1 MKVLILEDDM
11 MIADLLETVVSGL
24 YPGLEVQIFDQ
35 VDKATAAWLAGPADL
50 VITDW
55 NLPDGSGLTL
65 VKAVRDTSEA
75 VPVVVVTARSDRNSI
90 LTAASLGISSYIIK
104 PFSVELLHER
114 LGPLIA
120 PFAQQREGLPDLG
133 ERLQTAVGSS
143 SQLPGLSDAGTVLK
157 LLERQNELAPAELA
171 ERWKREPA
179 IVAKL
184 LGVANGSSLRRS
196 GQSVLSVKDAI
207 TKIGVPM
214 ALNQALALSL
224 DIAGQLPDQRL
235 KALAQE
241 YQAWAEKVALE
252 AQRLAM
258 LSGSSGELH
267 FTAGLL
273 SRVGELVALKVI
285 QQHVDAG
292 ADVSDAEIDQAIGGW
307 AQKLG
312 NSMKIQWRLPLELR
326 GLVGAIHLRRR
337 DSVTPDHLI
346 MGAAAMLVNGM
357 GEDEE
362 YHRLLRLLGIADQN
376 EEQPDAE

>member
-1 MKVLILEDDM
+1 MKVLIFEDDM
-11 MIADLLETVVSGL
+11 LIADLLETVVSGL
-24 YPGLEVQIFDQ
+24 YSAPDVQIFDQ
-35 VDKATAAWLAGPADL
+35 VEKAKAAWQAGSPDL
-50 VITDW
+50 VITGW
-55 NLPDGSGLTL
+55 NTNDGSGLTL
-65 VKAVRDTSEA
+65 LKAVRNTSKT
-75 VPVVVVTARSDRNSI
+75 VPVVVVTPRSDRNSI

-114 LGPLIA
+114 LAPLIA
-120 PFAQQREGLPDLG
+120 PFAQDREKLPDLG

-143 SQLPGLSDAGTVLK
+143 SQLPGLSDAGTVLE

-258 LSGSSGELH
+258 LSGGSGELH

-273 SRVGELVALKVI
+273 SRVGELVTLKVI
-285 QQHVDAG
+285 QQHLDAG
-292 ADVSDAEIDQAIGGW
+292 ADVADAEIDQAIGGW

-346 MGAAAMLVNGM
+346 MGAAAMRVNGM
-357 GEDEE
+357 DEDEE
-362 YHRLLRLLGIADQN
+362 YHRLLRLLGIADQS
-376 EEQPDAE
+376 EE

>member
-1 MKVLILEDDM
+1 MKVLIFEDDM
-11 MIADLLETVVSGL
+11 LIADLLQTVVSGL
-24 YPGLEVQIFDQ
+24 YSTPDVQIFDQ
-35 VDKATAAWLAGPADL
+35 VEKAKAAWHTGSPDL
-50 VITDW
+50 VITGWDSH
-55 NLPDGSGLTL
+55 DGSGLAL
-65 VKAVRDTSEA
+65 LKAVRNTSQT
-75 VPVVVVTARSDRNSI
+75 VPVVVVTPRSDRNSI
-90 LTAASLGISSYIIK
+90 LTAANLGISSYIIK

-114 LGPLIA
+114 LAPLIA
-120 PFAQQREGLPDLG
+120 PFAEEKEGLPDLG

-143 SQLPGLSDAGTVLK
+143 SQLPGLGDAGTVLE
-157 LLERQNELAPAELA
+157 LLERKNELAPAELA

-214 ALNQALALSL
+214 SLNQALALSL

-235 KALAQE
+235 KTLARE

-273 SRVGELVALKVI
+273 SRVGELVALRVI
-285 QQHVDAG
+285 QQHLDAG
-292 ADVSDAEIDQAIGGW
+292 AEVSDAEISQTVDGW

-357 GEDEE
+357 EEDEE
-362 YHRLLRLLGIADQN
+362 YHRLLRLLGIAEPN
-376 EEQPDAE
+376 EE